1 MQLAELRF
9 SSDRGFAGKGYKM
22 HIWLLDGA
30 VIVALLGAWFDVISH
45 RIPNRLTYPAM
56 LAALVVRFGLFG
68 WRGLLEGVLGL
79 VLCGGAFFLLF
90 VVHAMGGGDV
100 KLMAAV
106 GAWVG
111 YHNAGIALIVCALAG
126 GLIALG
132 YVIVL
137 KRYRT
142 TLSNITSLVR
152 FHASSGLREN
162 PELNLSSA
170 NAVRMPYG
178 IAIAAG
184 AVGTLISTVW
194 RG

>member
-1 MQLAELRF
+1 MLFRARGSHAHLAARW
-9 SSDRGFAGKGYKM
+9 SGTRS
-22 HIWLLDGA
+22 
-30 VIVALLGAWFDVISH
+30 AWFDVISA
-45 RIPNRLTYPAM
+45 RIPNRVTYPAI
-56 LAALVVRFGLFG
+56 LAALVVRFTFLG
-68 WRGLLEGVLGL
+68 WDGLLEGLLGM

-90 VVHAMGGGDV
+90 MIHAMGGGDV

-111 YHNAGIALIVCALAG
+111 YRNAGLALIVCALAG

-142 TLSNITSLVR
+142 TFSNLAAVIR
-152 FHASSGLREN
+152 FHATSGLRQN
-162 PELNLSSA
+162 PALNLSSA

-178 IAIAAG
+178 LAIAAG

-194 RG
+194 KG

>member
-1 MQLAELRF
+1 
-9 SSDRGFAGKGYKM
+9 M

-30 VIVALLGAWFDVISH
+30 VAAALLGAWFDVTSR

-56 LAALVVRFGLFG
+56 LAALVVRFGFLG
-68 WRGLLEGVLGL
+68 WHGLLEGLLGL
-79 VLCGGAFFLLF
+79 VICGGVFFLLF

-111 YHNAGIALIVCALAG
+111 YHNASTALIVCALAG

-142 TLSNITSLVR
+142 TVSNIASLLR
-152 FHASSGLREN
+152 FHATSGMRVN

-170 NAVRMPYG
+170 RAVRMPYG
-178 IAIAAG
+178 VAIAAG

-194 RG
+194 KG

>member
-1 MQLAELRF
+1 
-9 SSDRGFAGKGYKM
+9 M

-30 VIVALLGAWFDVISH
+30 VVVALLGAWFDVISR
-45 RIPNRLTYPAM
+45 RIPNRLTYSAM
-56 LAALVVRFGLFG
+56 VVALIVRLGFLG
-68 WRGLLEGVLGL
+68 WRGLLEGLLGL
-79 VLCGGAFFLLF
+79 VLCGGVFFLLF

-111 YHNAGIALIVCALAG
+111 YRHAAVALIVCALTG

-142 TLSNITSLVR
+142 TFSNIVSLVR
-152 FHASSGLREN
+152 FHARRGLREN
-162 PELNLSSA
+162 PGLNLSSKDA
-170 NAVRMPYG
+170 ARMPYG
-178 IAIAAG
+178 VAIAAG

-194 RG
+194 KG

>member
-1 MQLAELRF
+1 
-9 SSDRGFAGKGYKM
+9 M

-30 VIVALLGAWFDVISH
+30 VLVALLGAWFDVASR
-45 RIPNRLTYPAM
+45 RIPNRLTYTAIL
-56 LAALVVRFGLFG
+56 LALIVRLGFLGR
-68 WRGLLEGVLGL
+68 RGLAEGLLGL
-79 VLCGGAFFLLF
+79 AICGGAFFLLF
-90 VVHAMGGGDV
+90 VIHAMGGGDV

-111 YHNAGIALIVCALAG
+111 YHNAGTALIVCALTG

-132 YVIVL
+132 YVVVL

-142 TLSNITSLVR
+142 TFSNILSLIR
-152 FHASSGLREN
+152 FHAYRGLREN
-162 PELNLSSA
+162 PGLNLSSA
-170 NAVRMPYG
+170 AAVRMPYG

-194 RG
+194 KG

>member
-1 MQLAELRF
+1 
-9 SSDRGFAGKGYKM
+9 M
-22 HIWLLDGA
+22 HIWLVDGA
-30 VIVALLGAWFDVISH
+30 VLVALLGAWFDVISG

-56 LAALVVRFGLFG
+56 LAALIARAAFFG
-68 WRGLLEGVLGL
+68 WRGLLEGFLGL
-79 VLCGGAFFLLF
+79 VLCGGVFLLF
-90 VVHAMGGGDV
+90 FAIHAMGGGDV

-111 YHNAGIALIVCALAG
+111 YHNAGVALIVCALAG

-137 KRYRT
+137 KRYRA
-142 TLSNITSLVR
+142 TLSNILSMIR
-152 FHASSGLREN
+152 FHAFLGLRVN
-162 PELNLSSA
+162 PDLNLSNA

-178 IAIAAG
+178 LAIAAG

-194 RG
+194 KG

>member
-1 MQLAELRF
+1 
-9 SSDRGFAGKGYKM
+9 M

-30 VIVALLGAWFDVISH
+30 VVVALLGAWLDVIYR
-45 RIPNRLTYPAM
+45 RIPNWLTYPAM
-56 LAALVVRFGLFG
+56 CVALVVRFGLLG
-68 WRGLLEGVLGL
+68 RLGLVEGLLGL
-79 VLCGGAFFLLF
+79 VLCGGVFFLLF

-111 YHNAGIALIVCALAG
+111 YHHAVVALIVCALAG

-142 TLSNITSLVR
+142 TFFNITSLVR
-152 FHASSGLREN
+152 FHARRGLREN
-162 PELNLSSA
+162 PKLNLSSTD
-170 NAVRMPYG
+170 AVRMPYG
-178 IAIAAG
+178 VAIAAG

-194 RG
+194 KG

>member
-1 MQLAELRF
+1 
-9 SSDRGFAGKGYKM
+9 M

-30 VIVALLGAWFDVISH
+30 VLIALLGAWLDVVSH

-56 LAALVVRFGLFG
+56 LAALVVRFSFLG
-68 WRGLLEGVLGL
+68 WHGLLEGFLGL

-106 GAWVG
+106 GGWVG

-142 TLSNITSLVR
+142 TFSNLTSLVR
-152 FHASSGLREN
+152 FHATSGLRVH

-170 NAVRMPYG
+170 KAARMPYG
-178 IAIAAG
+178 LAIAAG

-194 RG
+194 KG

>member
-1 MQLAELRF
+1 
-9 SSDRGFAGKGYKM
+9 M

-30 VIVALLGAWFDVISH
+30 VIAALLGAWFDVTSA

-56 LAALVVRFGLFG
+56 LAALILRFGFLG
-68 WRGLLEGVLGL
+68 WHGLREGLVGL

-111 YHNAGIALIVCALAG
+111 YRNSGIALIVCALAG

-132 YVIVL
+132 YVIFL

-142 TLSNITSLVR
+142 TFSNIISLVR
-152 FHASSGLREN
+152 FHASSGLRQN
-162 PELNLSSA
+162 PKLNLSSA

-178 IAIAAG
+178 VAIAAG
-184 AVGTLISTVW
+184 AVGTLISTVLK
-194 RG
+194 G

>member
-1 MQLAELRF
+1 M
-9 SSDRGFAGKGYKM
+9 GYTM

-30 VIVALLGAWFDVISH
+30 VVVALLGAWMDVISR

-56 LAALVVRFGLFG
+56 LAAMVVRFGFLG
-68 WRGLLEGVLGL
+68 WRGLLEGLLGL

-90 VVHAMGGGDV
+90 VIHAMGGGDV

-111 YHNAGIALIVCALAG
+111 YHNAGTALIVCALAG

-142 TLSNITSLVR
+142 TFSNITSLIR

-170 NAVRMPYG
+170 KAVRMPYG
-178 IAIAAG
+178 LAIAAG

-194 RG
+194 KG

>member
-1 MQLAELRF
+1 MQ
-9 SSDRGFAGKGYKM
+9 
-22 HIWLLDGA
+22 IWLLDGA
-30 VIVALLGAWFDVISH
+30 VIAALLGAWFDVISA
-45 RIPNRLTYPAM
+45 RIPNRLTYSAII
-56 LAALVVRFGLFG
+56 AALVVRLGLFG
-68 WRGLLEGVLGL
+68 WRGLLEGLLGL

-162 PELNLSSA
+162 PKLNLSSSD
-170 NAVRMPYG
+170 AVRMPYG
-178 IAIAAG
+178 VAIAAG

-194 RG
+194 KG

>member
-1 MQLAELRF
+1 MQ
-9 SSDRGFAGKGYKM
+9 
-22 HIWLLDGA
+22 IWLLDGA
-30 VIVALLGAWFDVISH
+30 VIVALLGAWFDVISG

-56 LAALVVRFGLFG
+56 LAALIVRLGFFG
-68 WRGLLEGVLGL
+68 WRSLLEGILGL
-79 VLCGGAFFLLF
+79 VLCGGVFFLLF

-111 YHNAGIALIVCALAG
+111 YHHAGIALILCALAG

-142 TLSNITSLVR
+142 TFSNITSLVR
-152 FHASSGLREN
+152 FHATLGWRMH

-170 NAVRMPYG
+170 KAVRMPYG
-178 IAIAAG
+178 LAIAAG

-194 RG
+194 KG

>member
-1 MQLAELRF
+1 MGLA
-9 SSDRGFAGKGYKM
+9 GMGNTM

-30 VIVALLGAWFDVISH
+30 VIVALLGAWLDVISR

-56 LAALVVRFGLFG
+56 LAALVVRFGFLG
-68 WRGLLEGVLGL
+68 WHGLLEGLLGL
-79 VLCGGAFFLLF
+79 VLCGGVFFLLF
-90 VVHAMGGGDV
+90 VIHAMGGGDV

-111 YHNAGIALIVCALAG
+111 YHNAGMALIVCALAG

-142 TLSNITSLVR
+142 TLSNITSLIR

-162 PELNLSSA
+162 PELNLSSRD
-170 NAVRMPYG
+170 AVRMPYG
-178 IAIAAG
+178 VAIAAG

-194 RG
+194 KG

>member
-1 MQLAELRF
+1 MLF
-9 SSDRGFAGKGYKM
+9 PSTGSSGKGFKM

-30 VIVALLGAWFDVISH
+30 VAVALLGAWFDVVSR

-56 LAALVVRFGLFG
+56 LAALVVRLAFLG
-68 WRGLLEGVLGL
+68 WRSLLEGFLGL
-79 VLCGGAFFLLF
+79 MLCGGVFFLLF
-90 VVHAMGGGDV
+90 VIHAMGGGDV

-111 YHNAGIALIVCALAG
+111 YHSAGIALIVCALAG

-132 YVIVL
+132 YVVIL

-142 TLSNITSLVR
+142 TFSNIASLIR
-152 FHASSGLREN
+152 FHAHSGLREN

-178 IAIAAG
+178 LAIAAG

-194 RG
+194 KG

>member
-1 MQLAELRF
+1 MGLQ
-9 SSDRGFAGKGYKM
+9 GKGTRM
-22 HIWLLDGA
+22 GIWLLDGA
-30 VIVALLGAWFDVISH
+30 VIVALLGAWFDVISR
-45 RIPNRLTYPAM
+45 RIPNRLTYPAII
-56 LAALVVRFGLFG
+56 AALLVRLGFLG
-68 WRGLLEGVLGL
+68 WHGLLEGFLGL
-79 VLCGGAFFLLF
+79 LLCGGVFFLLF
-90 VVHAMGGGDV
+90 VIHAMGGGDV

-106 GAWVG
+106 GSWVG
-111 YHNAGIALIVCALAG
+111 YHNAGLALIVCALAG

-178 IAIAAG
+178 VAIAAG
-184 AVGTLISTVW
+184 AVGTLVSTVW
-194 RG
+194 KG

>member
-1 MQLAELRF
+1 MGLA
-9 SSDRGFAGKGYKM
+9 GMGNTM

-30 VIVALLGAWFDVISH
+30 VVVALLGAWFDVTSR

-56 LAALVVRFGLFG
+56 LAALVVRLAFLG
-68 WRGLLEGVLGL
+68 WRGLLEGFLGL
-79 VLCGGAFFLLF
+79 VLCGGIFFLLF
-90 VVHAMGGGDV
+90 VIHAMGGGDV

-111 YHNAGIALIVCALAG
+111 YHNAGKALIVCALAG

-142 TLSNITSLVR
+142 TFSNITSLIR
-152 FHASSGLREN
+152 FHATSGVRVN

-170 NAVRMPYG
+170 RAVRMPYG
-178 IAIAAG
+178 VAIAAG
-184 AVGTLISTVW
+184 AVGTLVSTVW
-194 RG
+194 KG